1 MTDLSLLSARALRRR
16 AALTAVGLLA
26 LVLIFAPM
34 TGGADA
40 AKKPKRIVALT
51 PFSANALVNVGVKP
65 VAIGSEAVGHKG
77 LSSKLKGIKQLL
89 LSHPNGPNM
98 EQIATIDPDVVLTS
112 EAWRKGSRTMRD
124 LAINVREMDPLTASA
139 VPAKARALGKA
150 FGTPK
155 ATDKLVAKI
164 NREIKLATKG
174 KPMESHPTV
183 LMILGVGRSPYLFLN
198 NSWGG
203 SIVKAAGGKLLGG
216 ELRDSGGFARVSD
229 EYIVAQNPDVI
240 LAVPHGSSSDIPAI
254 SDHLLNNPAWS
265 TTKAIH
271 DKRIYVTLDDALLQ
285 PNIDVG
291 HTIKRVRTQF
301 LKNW

>member
-1 MTDLSLLSARALRRR
+1 MTVRTNSRARFAGAT
-16 AALTAVGLLA
+16 AALLLA
-26 LVLIFAPM
+26 LAITFALLS
-34 TGGADA
+34 GGAEA
-40 AKKPKRIVALT
+40 AKKSKRIVALT
-51 PFSANALVNVGVKP
+51 PFSANALVNVGVRP
-65 VAIGSEAVGHKG
+65 IAIGSEAVGHKG
-77 LSSKLKGIKQLL
+77 LSPKLKGVRQLT

-98 EQIATIDPDVVLTS
+98 EQIATIDPDIVLTS
-112 EAWRKGSRTMRD
+112 EAWRKGTQTMRD
-124 LAINVREMDPLTASA
+124 LAITVREMDPLTAGA
-139 VPAKARALGKA
+139 VPAKARAIGNA
-150 FGTPK
+150 YGTPK
-155 ATDKLVAKI
+155 LTGKLVAKI
-164 NREIKLATKG
+164 NREIKLATTG
-174 KPMESHPTV
+174 KPIKQHPTV

-203 SIVKAAGGKLLGG
+203 SVVKKAGGNLLGG

-240 LAVPHGSSSDIPAI
+240 LAVPHGNSSDIPAI

-265 TTKAIH
+265 TTKAVQN
-271 DKRIYVTLDDALLQ
+271 KRIYVTLDDALLQ